1 MTSLFSYLLTF
12 LAIIFWAF
20 RAVVTVMYQLD
31 NPLFS
36 TPSNVTF
43 EIVVL
48 FLTLPCLIGVCKRN
62 IVFAA
67 AYLGL
72 YATYFGNTL
81 LLVVQN
87 ASSVG
92 ITLINSAD
100 MLCTVIGIIIPLLT
114 FFDILLNKHR
124 TAGKN
129 VKKEDWFYANE
140 EYDRKFDERA
150 DRNQYRL

>member
-62 IVFAA
+62 IVFSA

>member
-62 IVFAA
+62 IV
-67 AYLGL
+67 
-72 YATYFGNTL
+72 
-81 LLVVQN
+81 
-87 ASSVG
+87 
-92 ITLINSAD
+92 
-100 MLCTVIGIIIPLLT
+100 
-114 FFDILLNKHR
+114 
-124 TAGKN
+124 
-129 VKKEDWFYANE
+129 
-140 EYDRKFDERA
+140 
-150 DRNQYRL
+150 

>member
-36 TPSNVTF
+36 TPSNVPF

>member
-36 TPSNVTF
+36 TPSNVNF

-72 YATYFGNTL
+72 YGTYFGNTL
-81 LLVVQN
+81 YLVIQN

>member
-48 FLTLPCLIGVCKRN
+48 FLTLPCLIGVFKRN
-62 IVFAA
+62 IVFAS

-114 FFDILLNKHR
+114 FFDILLNIHR
-124 TAGKN
+124 TAAKN

>member
-124 TAGKN
+124 TVGKN

-150 DRNQYRL
+150 DRNQYRI

>member
-129 VKKEDWFYANE
+129 VKKEDWIYANE

>member
-124 TAGKN
+124 TVGKN
-129 VKKEDWFYANE
+129 VKKEDLFYANE

>member
-31 NPLFS
+31 NPLFAQ
-36 TPSNVTF
+36 PSNVTF
-43 EIVVL
+43 EIIVL
-48 FLTLPCLIGVCKRN
+48 FATLPCLIGVVKRN

-81 LLVVQN
+81 YYVIQN
-87 ASSVG
+87 ASDVG

-124 TAGKN
+124 TLGNGA
-129 VKKEDWFYANE
+129 KKEDWFYANE

>member
-12 LAIIFWAF
+12 LAVIFWAF
-20 RAVVTVMYQLD
+20 RAVVTVMFQLD
-31 NPLFS
+31 NPLFAQ
-36 TPSNVTF
+36 PSNLNY
-43 EIVVL
+43 EIIVL
-48 FLTLPCLIGVCKRN
+48 FLTLPCIVGICKRN

-67 AYLGL
+67 GYLAL

-81 LLVVQN
+81 YLVVQN
-87 ASSVG
+87 ATDVG

-100 MLCTVIGIIIPLLT
+100 MLCTVIGIIIPLLI
-114 FFDILLNKHR
+114 FFDILLNKNR
-124 TAGKN
+124 TIGTGA
-129 VKKEDWFYANE
+129 KKEDWFYANE